1 MLTALRQRSYRTNPL
16 VILVSGYVVVIL
28 LGAILLMLPFSRRGP
43 LSLLD
48 ALFTA
53 TSAVCVTGLIVKD
66 TAAFFTPVGKGIIL
80 ILIQL
85 GGLGYMT
92 FATFLLFFL
101 KGRSSLRMRLAM
113 AESYPE
119 LNIGDVFDFARR
131 VIKLTLFFE
140 TLGVVVLF
148 LTLLPKGKGLMESV
162 GYAIFVSISAFCNAG
177 FAPFSDS
184 LHSFFNVPIA
194 VLMVSLLIIA
204 GGLGFIVHED
214 LYFRFIRKTKKK
226 LYLHSRAVL
235 LFTFIL
241 VIVGTGWMFFTDLI
255 ASANG
260 TIVDRLTNSLL
271 MAVTPRTAGFESI
284 SISMLSI
291 PSILLLIGFMV
302 IGGSPGGTAGGLKTT
317 TVGGLYVW
325 VVSLLRGREKPSLMK
340 YSIGV
345 EALQRALSIFIL
357 GLSMIVIATFLLTIT
372 EHDLLN
378 RTSVLSILFEVVS
391 AFGTVGLSFGSTSVP
406 FVSLVHDF
414 SGIGKGIIIFTML
427 TGRVGILSMATL
439 LIQKRP
445 QLVKYVEGRY
455 VIG

>member
-1 MLTALRQRSYRTNPL
+1 MSQKSQKINPL
-16 VILVSGYVVVIL
+16 VLLVSGYVVVIL
-28 LGAILLMLPFSRRGP
+28 SGAVLLMLPFSRRGAISP
-43 LSLLD
+43 ID

-66 TAAFFTPVGKGIIL
+66 TATFFTPAGKGIIL
-80 ILIQL
+80 ILIEL

-101 KGRSSLRMRLAM
+101 RGRSSLRMRLAM

-140 TLGVVVLF
+140 VIGAAVLF
-148 LTLLPKGKGLMESV
+148 LTLVYRGIGILNSI
-162 GYAIFVSISAFCNAG
+162 GYSTFISISAFCNAG

-184 LHSFFNVPIA
+184 LHSFFNTPIA
-194 VLMVSLLIIA
+194 LLTVSVLIVA

-214 LYFRFIRKTKKK
+214 LYFRLVKKTKKK

-235 LFTFIL
+235 LFTLIL
-241 VIVGTGWMFFTDLI
+241 IVIGTAWLFFTDLFPE
-255 ASANG
+255 ANG
-260 TIVDRLTNSLL
+260 TFIDKLANSLL

-284 SISMLSI
+284 SISSLSI
-291 PSILLLIGFMV
+291 PSVLLIIGLMI

-317 TVGGLYVW
+317 TVGGLYIW

-340 YSIGV
+340 YSISI
-345 EALQRALSIFIL
+345 ESLQRALSVFIL
-357 GLSMIVIATFLLTIT
+357 GLSLVVIATFLLTVT
-372 EHDLLN
+372 EHRLLSN
-378 RTSVLSILFEVVS
+378 TSVLEILFEVVS
-391 AFGTVGLSFGSTSVP
+391 AFGTVGLSYGSTSFP
-406 FVSLVHDF
+406 NVSLVHDF
-414 SGIGKGIIIFTML
+414 SVAGKGIIIFTML

-439 LIQKRP
+439 LIQKRR

-455 VIG
+455 IIG